1 MACFSGFLTGRE
13 VAKHM
18 VAHKNGTIIFTGAT
32 ASIRGGS
39 GYAAFS
45 GELFFCIE
53 QLKLYKSS
61 YFLKV
66 CLHTTTET
74 LMVDGCIL
82 LSLVLFLRDKG
93 R

>member
-1 MACFSGFLTGRE
+1 MACFSGFLAGRE

-45 GELFFCIE
+45 GESFFCIE
-53 QLKLYKSS
+53 QLK
-61 YFLKV
+61 
-66 CLHTTTET
+66 
-74 LMVDGCIL
+74 
-82 LSLVLFLRDKG
+82 
-93 R
+93 

>member
-1 MACFSGFLTGRE
+1 MACFSGFLAGRE

-18 VAHKNGTIIFTGAT
+18 VARKNGTIIFTGAT

-45 GELFFCIE
+45 GESFFCIE
-53 QLKLYKSS
+53 QLK
-61 YFLKV
+61 F
-66 CLHTTTET
+66 
-74 LMVDGCIL
+74 CIL
-82 LSLVLFLRDKG
+82 LSLVPFFRDKG